1 LQPFRCLNHQI
12 ERYKILNTYSK
23 NRIGTDFKSPAIP
36 GHTSVARIAEAWYI
50 VAEAK
55 KLRQTPLAVTLLDTP
70 LAIFRDRYGK
80 VGALLDRCPH
90 RNVPLSLGAIKGDH
104 LQCAYHGWEFDRTGA
119 CQFVPALM
127 SESRSPGRRVAAFPS
142 REQDGFIWVY
152 ATPDIEPTSE
162 PFHFPLLKEKNYTS
176 VRQEVQAAASI
187 HAVAENA
194 LDVPHTAYLHGG
206 LFRSAKTKRNEI
218 EVVIRRGHD
227 RVEAEYIGEPRP
239 SGLAGRLLAPGGRKP
254 LADGKVT
261 HFDRFILP
269 SIVQV
274 EYRLGETSHICLT
287 GALTPVSDFY
297 TRLFSVISFR
307 LPLPGWLV
315 ALLLRPIAMHIFQQ
329 DADMLKRQTAT
340 IAHFSGEQYMSTEID
355 VLGPQIY
362 RLLKQT
368 ERGEKT
374 PAAEPFTRT
383 VRMLV

>member
-1 LQPFRCLNHQI
+1 MSFSEIKFNSTAP
-12 ERYKILNTYSK
+12 T
-23 NRIGTDFKSPAIP
+23 
-36 GHTSVARIAEAWYI
+36 GHTSVVRIANAWYI

-55 KLRQTPLAVTLLDTP
+55 KLRRAPLAVTLLDTP
-70 LAIFRDRYGK
+70 LVIFRNQDGK

-90 RNVPLSLGAIKGDH
+90 RNVPLSLGAVKGEH
-104 LQCAYHGWEFDRTGA
+104 LQCVYHGWEFDCTGA
-119 CQFVPALM
+119 CQVVPALM
-127 SESRSPGRRVAAFPS
+127 SESRSPGRRVAAFPAL
-142 REQDGFIWVY
+142 EQDGFIWVY
-152 ATPDIEPTSE
+152 ATPEVEPASE
-162 PFHFPLLKEKNYTS
+162 PFRFPLLNEKNYTS

-218 EVVIRRGHD
+218 EAVIRRWHD

-239 SGLAGRLLAPGGRKP
+239 SGLAGRLLAPGGGVVK
-254 LADGKVT
+254 

-274 EYRLGETSHICLT
+274 EYRLGETSHICVT
-287 GALTPVSDFY
+287 SALTPVADFY
-297 TRLFSVISFR
+297 TRLFSVISFH
-307 LPLPGWLV
+307 LPIPSWLV
-315 ALLLRPIAMHIFQQ
+315 ALFLRPVASHIFQQ
-329 DADMLKRQTAT
+329 DADMLKRQTET
-340 IAHFSGEQYMSTEID
+340 IAHFNGEQYMSTEID

-362 RLLKQT
+362 RLLKQA

-383 VRMLV
+383 VRMLI

>member
-1 LQPFRCLNHQI
+1 MRPLVESQH
-12 ERYKILNTYSK
+12 
-23 NRIGTDFKSPAIP
+23 KSLPMQ
-36 GHTSVARIAEAWYI
+36 GHTSVARVAEAWYI

-55 KLRQTPLAVTLLDTP
+55 KLRHTPLAVTLLDTP
-70 LAIFRDRYGK
+70 LVIFRDQSGN

-90 RNVPLSLGAIKGDH
+90 RNVPLSLGAIKGEH
-104 LQCAYHGWEFDRTGA
+104 LQCVYHGWEFDRTGA

-127 SESRSPGRRVAAFPS
+127 GESRSPGRRVTAFHA

-152 ATPDIEPTSE
+152 ATPDIEPVSE
-162 PFHFPLLKEKNYTS
+162 PFRFPLLNEKNYTS

-218 EVVIRRGHD
+218 EVVIRRWHD

-239 SGLAGRLLAPGGRKP
+239 SGLAGRLLAPGG
-254 LADGKVT
+254 GTVT

-274 EYRLGETSHICLT
+274 EYRLGEASHLCVTS
-287 GALTPVSDFY
+287 ALTPVADFY

-307 LPLPGWLV
+307 LPLSRAAGLM
-315 ALLLRPIAMHIFQQ
+315 ALFLRPIAMHIFQQ
-329 DADMLKRQTAT
+329 DAGMLKRQTET
-340 IAHFSGEQYMSTEID
+340 IAHFDGEQYMSTEID

-362 RLLKQT
+362 RLLKQA

-374 PAAEPFTRT
+374 PATEPFTRT
-383 VRMLV
+383 IRMLV